1 MYPIISTPLTLK
13 LSVDLDG
20 ISILI
25 ICSQNFY
32 SYGEKCPI
40 FRLTNGY
47 AM

>member
-1 MYPIISTPLTLK
+1 MYPIITTPLTVK
-13 LSVDLDG
+13 PSVDLDG

-32 SYGEKCPI
+32 SYGERFPI
-40 FRLTNGY
+40 LRLTNGY